1 MIGIG
6 GSSRRVWSCVW
17 IRVKWNKQ
25 FQFFDWG
32 KIEINLG
39 GVDL

>member
-1 MIGIG
+1 MAG
-6 GSSRRVWSCVW
+6 CVD
-17 IRVKWNKQ
+17 VCDTLKWNKQ

-32 KIEINLG
+32 KIEIKLG

>member
-1 MIGIG
+1 M
-6 GSSRRVWSCVW
+6 SVTMSVASVWDTL
-17 IRVKWNKQ
+17 KWNKR

-32 KIEINLG
+32 KIEIKLG

>member
-1 MIGIG
+1 MC
-6 GSSRRVWSCVW
+6 SRVW

-32 KIEINLG
+32 KIEIKLG

>member
-1 MIGIG
+1 MC
-6 GSSRRVWSCVW
+6 SRVW

-25 FQFFDWG
+25 FQFFDLC
-32 KIEINLG
+32 KIEIKLG